1 MIDDSHILQENFS
14 KKYESKGSQEIRFK
28 NGARYLIRAGNSA
41 ARGIAGPD
49 VIHIDELR
57 EFDTEDVWS
66 SMRFTQMSNKNPQAS
81 AILIRC

>member
-49 VIHIDELR
+49 VISVVCGNL
-57 EFDTEDVWS
+57 
-66 SMRFTQMSNKNPQAS
+66 
-81 AILIRC
+81 